1 MRPGRGLK
9 HGMEIEQTMQAML
22 RLGQEWEVASCRY
35 EPEAGTFYIVLRE
48 TAALWRKER
57 CDRDGGEVFCYD
69 HVGPVRWKHLNIFNQ
84 ACVLQC
90 DLPRARCRACG
101 RVYRVTPPWEG
112 LCKHFTRDFEAFALT
127 LMREMPVNRASA
139 ITGVGDGRLW
149 RMLLAHVEAAYA
161 QLDMAAVAVLG
172 ADEMNRRKGH
182 HYLTVFCDLA
192 ARRLLFATPGRDASV
207 WERFAGAFR
216 EHGGDAAAVAQVS
229 IDMSPAYRQG
239 VAQWFGR
246 AELVFDKFHVIGH
259 AGSAVDT
266 VRRLEINLD
275 KRRQAILKETRWLW
289 LKNPGNLTDQQR
301 QRLSRID
308 RDSLWTAKAY
318 QMRLAL
324 QGIYLL
330 PHRRARRRLLGWCRW
345 VRRAALK
352 APAQLLRPM
361 VRVAQMIESHLPG
374 ILAHWSARVTNAFLE
389 GLNSL
394 FSATKRKAR
403 GYRSTRYFIA
413 MLYFTAA
420 KLKIPAF
427 SNFPLANPSV
437 PL

>member
-1 MRPGRGLK
+1 
-9 HGMEIEQTMQAML
+9 MEIEQTMQALL
-22 RLGQEWEVASCRY
+22 RLGEEWEVASCRY
-35 EPEAGTFYIVLRE
+35 EPEVETFYIVIRE
-48 TAALWRKER
+48 TAALWQKER
-57 CDRDGGEVFCYD
+57 CGKDNGAVFCYD
-69 HVGPVRWKHLNIFNQ
+69 HVGLTRWKHLNIFNQ
-84 ACVLQC
+84 ACELQC
-90 DLPRARCRACG
+90 DLPRAKCRACG
-101 RVYRVTPPWEG
+101 SVYRITPPWEG

-139 ITGVGDGRLW
+139 IVGVSDGRLW

-161 QLDMAAVAVLG
+161 ELGMESVTVVG

-182 HYLTVFCDLA
+182 HYLTVFCDLT

-207 WERFAGAFR
+207 WERFARTFR
-216 EHGGDAAAVAQVS
+216 EHGGNSDAVNQVS

-239 VAQWFGR
+239 AAICFGK

-259 AGSAVDT
+259 AGMAVDA
-266 VRRLEINLD
+266 VRRLEAGLD
-275 KRRQAILKETRWLW
+275 QRRQALLKETRWLW
-289 LKNPGNLTDQQR
+289 LKNPGNLTARQQ

-308 RDSLWTAKAY
+308 QDSLWTAKAY

-330 PHRRARRRLLGWCRW
+330 PRQRAKRRLLGWCRW
-345 VRRAALK
+345 VQRAAAK
-352 APAQLLRPM
+352 APARLLLPM
-361 VRVAQMIESHLPG
+361 VKVAQLIESHLAG

-420 KLKIPAF
+420 KLNIPCPPYI
-427 SNFPLANPSV
+427 PLAKTAV